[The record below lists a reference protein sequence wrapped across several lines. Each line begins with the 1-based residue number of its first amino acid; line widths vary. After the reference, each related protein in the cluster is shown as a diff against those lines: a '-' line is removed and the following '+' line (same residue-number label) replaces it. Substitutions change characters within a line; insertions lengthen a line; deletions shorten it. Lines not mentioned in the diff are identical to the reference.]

1 LRIAGSQNRV
11 ENMAEMIEKLIQ
23 DYRDRAVTRR
33 EFIHRAVL
41 VTGSLTVAT
50 TLVDALAPTRS
61 CANQVDTNDPALIST
76 DVKYPLADG
85 VGLSGYLTRP
95 KGDDKRPAVIVIHGW
110 TGIDDHIRDVGR
122 RLAKAGYVALVP
134 DLLSRSGGTSAFSS
148 GEAATKELYK
158 LGDETFTKDL
168 TGAVNHLNGQNFV
181 RANKIGVI
189 GFCWGGGRALMF
201 TTRSKD
207 LAASVIY
214 YGENPQNIDDVQNI
228 AAPVLGQYG
237 GADARITS
245 GVPQLEAAMK
255 KYGKSFEYKIYP
267 GAPHAFNSDD
277 RPSSY
282 REEAAKEAWGRT
294 LEFFK
299 KHLQS

>member
-1 LRIAGSQNRV
+1 
-11 ENMAEMIEKLIQ
+11 MAERIEKLIQ
-23 DYRDRAVTRR
+23 DYRDHAVTRR
-33 EFIHRAVL
+33 EFMQRAL
-41 VTGSLTVAT
+41 LLTGSLAAAS
-50 TLVDALAPTRS
+50 TLVDALAPTFS
-61 CANQVDTNDPALIST
+61 LANLVDPNDPALASGEIR
-76 DVKYPLADG
+76 YNAADG
-85 VGLSGYLTRP
+85 AAIGGYLTRP

-134 DLLSRSGGTSAFSS
+134 DLLSRSGGTNAFSS
-148 GEAATKELYK
+148 GEAATKELYR
-158 LGDETFTKDL
+158 LGDEMFTKDL
-168 TGAVNHLNGQNFV
+168 TGAVNHLKGQNFV
-181 RANKIGVI
+181 RANKIGVT

-214 YGENPQNIDDVQNI
+214 YGENPRNLEDVQNI
-228 AAPVLGQYG
+228 VAPVLGQYG
-237 GADARITS
+237 GADDRITS

-267 GAPHAFNSDD
+267 GAPHAFNTDD
-277 RPSSY
+277 SPRSY
-282 REEAAKEAWGRT
+282 REAAAKEAWGRT

-299 KHLQS
+299 KNLQS

>member
-1 LRIAGSQNRV
+1 MDKKDTLRKHRGGKVS
-11 ENMAEMIEKLIQ
+11 
-23 DYRDRAVTRR
+23 RR
-33 EFIHRAVL
+33 EFLQKSALVAGSAVAANALGNFL
-41 VTGSLTVAT
+41 VSAPAYAAQ
-50 TLVDALAPTRS
+50 VDA
-61 CANQVDTNDPALIST
+61 NDPALISA
-76 DVKYPLADG
+76 DVKYPSVDG

-134 DLLSRSGGTSAFSS
+134 DLLSRSGGTGAFSS
-148 GEAATKELYK
+148 GEAATKELYR
-158 LGDETFTKDL
+158 LGDEMFTKDL

-181 RANKIGVI
+181 RANKIGVT
-189 GFCWGGGRALMF
+189 GFCWGGGKALMF

-214 YGENPQNIDDVQNI
+214 YGVNPQNLEDVKNI
-228 AAPVLGQYG
+228 TAPVLGQYG
-237 GADARITS
+237 GADERITPA
-245 GVPQLEAAMK
+245 VPQLEAAMK

-267 GAPHAFNSDD
+267 GAPHSFNTDTS
-277 RPSSY
+277 PSSY
-282 REEAAKEAWGRT
+282 REEAAKEAWDRT
-294 LEFFK
+294 LGFFK